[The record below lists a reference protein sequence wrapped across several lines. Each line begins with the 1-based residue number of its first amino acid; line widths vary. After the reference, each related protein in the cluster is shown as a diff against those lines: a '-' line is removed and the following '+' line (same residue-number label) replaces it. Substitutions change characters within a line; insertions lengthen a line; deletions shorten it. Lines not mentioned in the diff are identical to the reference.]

1 MFSFHN
7 ITANNGWAMA
17 AVGASIVFSG
27 LVILSFAISQ
37 IHKLLALWDER
48 AQYFGQS
55 KKQGLEEETKVP
67 GAPAYSPPHIPPVD
81 ELARIYRPLA
91 KQLKEPFDLIQLFEK
106 TKEMDIP
113 HPHLS
118 IKRLRE
124 AGYLL
129 PQQQDLFIWNK
140 QKDN

>member
-1 MFSFHN
+1 MFGFHN

-17 AVGASIVFSG
+17 AVGATIVFCG

-37 IHKLLALWDER
+37 IHRLLALWDER
-48 AQYFGQS
+48 DKYFGGP
-55 KKQGLEEETKVP
+55 KKPEPQERAAP
-67 GAPAYSPPHIPPVD
+67 PRAPAYTPVQLPPVD

-91 KQLKEPFDLIQLFEK
+91 EQLKEPFDLIQLFEL
-106 TKEMDIP
+106 TKEMDLP

-129 PQQQDLFIWNK
+129 PREQGTFSWNK